1 MVAQAKNKMEYLSL
15 DALNAELDR
24 LLINIQVGELAG
36 ADVAELKQRLEA
48 VETAIQRSKALA
60 ARAQGDN
67 SVMLLEIAMQ
77 YRKMQPRSGRA
88 VLLEVDAEA

>member
-1 MVAQAKNKMEYLSL
+1 MVVQAKNRMEYLSL
-15 DALNAELDR
+15 DALNSELDR

-36 ADVAELKQRLEA
+36 SDVNDLKQRLEA
-48 VETAIQRSKALA
+48 VETAIHRLNALA

-88 VLLEVDAEA
+88 ILLEAETDA